1 MVKREQ
7 SFKITIT
14 GETLSLEDLRWIVSQ
29 AARFKGE
36 SKVEVTS
43 YSEQRDGSY
52 YAIVVHGDP
61 EDIKPTTCRT
71 YGTTGGSTIGTTGGS
86 TITWNQEKR

>member
-1 MVKREQ
+1 MAKREQ
-7 SFKITIT
+7 TFKITIT

-36 SKVEVTS
+36 SKVDVTS

-52 YAIVVHGDP
+52 YSIVINGEP
-61 EDIKPTTCRT
+61 EDIKPSICRT
-71 YGTTGGSTIGTTGGS
+71 YGTTGGSTI
-86 TITWNQEKR
+86 TWDHEKR